1 MVSSNCKFHEI
12 LLIFSWPFDFVFALS
27 VDEMCQKHIEQFFF
41 CKWNEIIF
49 LEFEGESPLVCLVVL
64 NGFQSCENKK
74 VCSADVFF
82 WHSLSMLLIVVLSVF
97 CPTLKAEV
105 NVMLPNQ
112 IFVNKETT
120 FKLQFWNI
128 FYLDY

>member
-1 MVSSNCKFHEI
+1 MIPSNCKFHEI

-74 VCSADVFF
+74 VYSADVFF
-82 WHSLSMLLIVVLSVF
+82 WHSLSMLLIVVVSVF
-97 CPTLKAEV
+97 CPTQKAEV
-105 NVMLPNQ
+105 NIMLPN
-112 IFVNKETT
+112 
-120 FKLQFWNI
+120 
-128 FYLDY
+128 

>member
-1 MVSSNCKFHEI
+1 
-12 LLIFSWPFDFVFALS
+12 
-27 VDEMCQKHIEQFFF
+27 MCQKHIEQFFF
-41 CKWNEIIF
+41 SASETRLIKIIF

-97 CPTLKAEV
+97 CPTQKAEV
-105 NVMLPNQ
+105 NIMLPN
-112 IFVNKETT
+112 
-120 FKLQFWNI
+120 
-128 FYLDY
+128 